1 MTPSLGT
8 FSRALVTTAVA
19 LALALPTGGA
29 VAGATEPEPDGPHY
43 QQPTVGECR
52 AYDYDAMYGN
62 AETSAPV
69 DCTESHTAV
78 VVAVETVPAD
88 GKLSGAS
95 KDVERILAKSCYP
108 AMWDR
113 LGRSHAVIS
122 RSAYGL
128 AFFLPT
134 KQQRQHGARWV
145 RCDLVL
151 RGGAKIMPLPTE
163 QGYLQGRLL
172 TDDEARCLVNLRR
185 GTMVTVCDRKHQYR
199 ASQTVTM
206 PWSKEPSADKA
217 LRYANRKCRDARSTR
232 GWYATWANGLT
243 WKAGS
248 RILVCYR
255 ATRV

>member
-8 FSRALVTTAVA
+8 LSRALMTTAVA
-19 LALALPTGGA
+19 LVLALPAGVA
-29 VAGATEPEPDGPHY
+29 VAGTTEPEPDGPHY
-43 QQPTVGECR
+43 EQPMVGECR
-52 AYDYDAMYGN
+52 AYDYDALLGSS
-62 AETSAPV
+62 ETSAPV
-69 DCTESHTAV
+69 DCAESHTAV

-88 GKLSGAS
+88 GKLSATS

-108 AMWDR
+108 ALWDR
-113 LGRSHAVIS
+113 LGRSDAVIS

-128 AFFLPT
+128 ALFLPT
-134 KQQRQHGARWV
+134 RHQREHGARWV

-163 QGYLQGRLL
+163 RGYLQGRLPA
-172 TDDEARCLVNLRR
+172 DDEARCLVNLRR
-185 GTMVTVCDRKHQYR
+185 GIAVTVCDRKHQYR

-206 PWSKEPSADKA
+206 PWSKEPSADRA
-217 LRYANRKCRDARSTR
+217 MRYASRKCRAASSTR

-248 RILVCYR
+248 RTLVCYLR
-255 ATRV
+255 TRS